1 MSPVSTEPRSMGNRM
16 KKQRKTESLTA
27 LASIAV
33 PLVTSVIIH
42 IVPQGRVAYWSESK
56 GSL

>member
-1 MSPVSTEPRSMGNRM
+1 MGNRM

-42 IVPQGRVAYWSESK
+42 IVPQGRVAYWAESK